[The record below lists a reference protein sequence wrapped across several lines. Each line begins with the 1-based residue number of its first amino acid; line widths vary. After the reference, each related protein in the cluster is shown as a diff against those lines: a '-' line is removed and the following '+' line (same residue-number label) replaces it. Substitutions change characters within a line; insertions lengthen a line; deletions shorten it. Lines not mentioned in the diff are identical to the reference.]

1 MIKLACCNV
10 DDLNLPE
17 VYRLL
22 PEERKNKVDNFRFQ
36 KDKKLSAGAYLLLDK
51 LLKEENITRPVF
63 KTFQYDKPYIANHEN
78 IHFNLSHSGTFVA
91 CAVSDRQIGADIEY
105 NDPQID
111 LDIAKNYF
119 HDSEYVNIMNAEIPS
134 DEFFRY
140 WVLKES
146 YMKYTGLGFQLD
158 LNSFEIMIINDEIS
172 LKDDTDNL
180 NFSLFDIDNYKMA
193 VCSHYPVDNYSEY
206 SVNDLY

>member
-1 MIKLACCNV
+1 MIKLAFCNV
-10 DDLNLPE
+10 DDLNLPKA
-17 VYRLL
+17 YRLL
-22 PEERKNKVDNFRFQ
+22 PEERKNKVDNFIFQ

-51 LLKEENITRPVF
+51 MLKEENITRPVF
-63 KTFQYDKPYIANHEN
+63 KTSKYDKPYIANHEN
-78 IHFNLSHSGTFVA
+78 IHFNLSHSGTVVA

-158 LNSFEIMIINDEIS
+158 LNSFEIMIIDDEIS

-180 NFSLFDIDNYKMA
+180 SFSLFDIDDYKMA

-206 SVNDLY
+206 FVNDLY